1 MKTLFDD
8 HAKMVK
14 QLLEERAA
22 LIGRLDELNKRE
34 LTPEEQVAWDA
45 LTAQVA
51 DLDARVADL
60 ETYVMADGSED
71 MQEAAPPPPPPAAQE
86 NGKNLSSI
94 ESRLKALEAKVTR
107 RSRPAQPGTGP
118 YFVRDVNDRRFTAD
132 RELAFRGWCMQPTG
146 KVTDEHRAAADR
158 IGFDMAHK
166 VLNLRL
172 WNDAE
177 RRAQST
183 STTAG
188 GYLVPTGFL
197 PSLEKSLLYFANHR
211 DVARVIR
218 TETGNPLQVP
228 TVDDTSNS
236 GERVA
241 ENSAF
246 NSQDLT
252 FGQVTLN
259 AYLYNS
265 KLVNVSIQLMQ
276 DSAIDVAGMLGELL
290 GQRLGRIQASEFS
303 TGTGS
308 SQPQGIATGA
318 AAGVTAASATA
329 IAVDD
334 ILGLVHSV
342 DRAYRDPNTCR
353 FAMHDS
359 ILLAV
364 RKLKDSTNQPIFT
377 ESYRVGEPDRI
388 LGYPVTVFNYMDST
402 IASTK
407 RTILFGDFSKYVVRD
422 AMDIQIVRMDERYA
436 EYGQVAFVA
445 LMRSD
450 ARYLNTAAVKRL
462 TH

>member
-1 MKTLFDD
+1 MKTLFDHD
-8 HAKMVK
+8 YAGQVK
-14 QLLEERAA
+14 DLLEERASLMA
-22 LIGRLDELNKRE
+22 KLEDLSKRE
-34 LTPEEQVAWDA
+34 LTPEEQAAWA
-45 LTAQVA
+45 ELTAKVQE
-51 DLDARVADL
+51 LDGRVAEL
-60 ETYVMADGSED
+60 
-71 MQEAAPPPPPPAAQE
+71 EAAMVDDEAMYAEEQPAPAPQE
-86 NGKNLSSI
+86 NGKNLASI

-107 RSRPAQPGTGP
+107 RSRPTQPSTAP
-118 YFVRDVNDRRFTAD
+118 YFVRDLGDRRATQD
-132 RELAFRGWCMQPTG
+132 RELAFRGWCMHPTG
-146 KVTDEHRAAADR
+146 KATDEHRSAGER
-158 IGFDMAHK
+158 IGFDIGQK

-172 WNDAE
+172 TPTGE
-177 RRAQST
+177 TRAQST

-197 PSLEKSLLYFANHR
+197 PSLEKSLLFFANHR
-211 DVARVIR
+211 NFCRVIR
-218 TETGNPLQVP
+218 TETGNPLQIP
-228 TVDDTSNS
+228 TVDDTSNL
-236 GERVA
+236 GERVS

-246 NSQDLT
+246 NSQDVT

-276 DSAIDVAGMLGELL
+276 DSAVDVASMLGELL
-290 GQRLGRIQASEFS
+290 GERIGRIQASEFTTS
-303 TGTGS
+303 DGS
-308 SQPQGIATGA
+308 SKPQGVAYSA

-342 DRAYRDPNTCR
+342 DRAYRDPNVCR

-359 ILLAV
+359 ILLAI
-364 RKLKDSTNQPIFT
+364 RKLKDSTNQPIFS

-388 LGYPVTVFNYMDST
+388 LGYPVQPLAYMDST

-450 ARYLNTAAVKRL
+450 ARYLNTSAVKRL